1 MKIVT
6 LIPSATEIVAFFGKK
21 TDIIGKSHECDYPK
35 DLSNVV
41 KLTEPKIKVDGSSK
55 EIHQQIES
63 ILEKSLSVYKVNIEK
78 LKDLN
83 PDFIVTQAHCEVCA
97 VSFSHV
103 ENITKEHLGPKTKI
117 ISLQPNTLKEVFDD
131 LERVANNLNIDTA
144 KTKKLINGLKKRIQ
158 NIQVISSKLKKPKIL
173 CIEWSEPLMAAGN
186 WMPEMIEIAGGKD
199 VLGKKGS
206 DSHWIKFENIIE
218 SDPDFIIFIPCGFN
232 LKQTKYDVD
241 ELIKNNDKWKNLR
254 AFKNKNFYITDGN
267 QYFNRPGPRLVESI
281 EILCEIIHPN
291 NFDFRHKNL
300 AWVNFFDSKQS

>member
-21 TDIIGKSHECDYPK
+21 KAIIGKSHECDYPK
-35 DLSNVV
+35 DLSNIV
-41 KLTEPKIKVDGSSK
+41 KLTEPKIKVDGTSK

-63 ILEKSLSVYKVNIEK
+63 ILEKSLSVYKVDIEK
-78 LKDLN
+78 LKNLD

-131 LERVANNLNIDTA
+131 LERVAINLKIDPF
-144 KTKKLINGLKKRIQ
+144 KTNELINGLKKRIQ
-158 NIQVISSKLKKPKIL
+158 KIKTTTLKLKKPKIL
-173 CIEWSEPLMAAGN
+173 CIEWTEPLMAAGN

-199 VLGKKGS
+199 ILGKKGS
-206 DSHWIKFENIIE
+206 DSHWIKFENIIK

-232 LKQTKYDVD
+232 LEQTKHDVNT
-241 ELIKNNDKWKNLR
+241 LIRENNTWKNLR

-267 QYFNRPGPRLVESI
+267 QYFNRPGPRLVDSI

-291 NFDFRHKNL
+291 NFNFGHKNS
-300 AWVNFFDSKQS
+300 AWINFFDTN

>member
-6 LIPSATEIVAFFGKK
+6 LIPSATEIVAFFEKK
-21 TDIIGKSHECDYPK
+21 KEIIGKSHECDYPK
-35 DLSNVV
+35 DLSNIV
-41 KLTEPKIKVDGSSK
+41 KLTEPKIRVDGTSK
-55 EIHQQIES
+55 EIHQQIEA

-78 LKDLN
+78 LKNLD

-103 ENITKEHLGPKTKI
+103 ENITKEHLGSKTKI

-131 LERVANNLNIDTA
+131 LERVAKNLKIEFS
-144 KTKKLINGLKKRIQ
+144 KTNKLINGLKKRIH
-158 NIQVISSKLKKPKIL
+158 NVKITSSKLNKPKIL

-199 VLGKKGS
+199 ILGKKGS

-218 SDPDFIIFIPCGFN
+218 SDPDIIIFIPCGFN
-232 LKQTKYDVD
+232 LKQTKKDVD
-241 ELIKNNDKWKNLR
+241 TLIKGNNKWKNLR

-267 QYFNRPGPRLVESI
+267 QYFNRPGPRLVDSI

-291 NFDFRHKNL
+291 NFNFGHKNS
-300 AWVNFFDSKQS
+300 AWINFFDTN

>member
-21 TDIIGKSHECDYPK
+21 RAIIGKSHECDYPK
-35 DLSNVV
+35 DLSNIV
-41 KLTEPKIKVDGSSK
+41 KLTEPKIKVDGTSK

-63 ILEKSLSVYKVNIEK
+63 ILEKSLSVYKVDIEK
-78 LKDLN
+78 LKNLD

-131 LERVANNLNIDTA
+131 LERVAKNLKIVPS
-144 KTKKLINGLKKRIQ
+144 KTNKLIHGLKKRIQ
-158 NIQVISSKLKKPKIL
+158 KIKTTSSKLKKPKIL
-173 CIEWSEPLMAAGN
+173 CIEWTEPLMAAGN

-199 VLGKKGS
+199 ILGKKGS
-206 DSHWIKFENIIE
+206 DSHWITFENIFK

-232 LKQTKYDVD
+232 LKQTKHDVD
-241 ELIKNNDKWKNLR
+241 TLIKGDNIWKKLR

-281 EILCEIIHPN
+281 EILSEIIHPN
-291 NFDFRHKNL
+291 NFNFGHKDSAWINYFDF
-300 AWVNFFDSKQS
+300 KQS

>member
-21 TDIIGKSHECDYPK
+21 KEIIGKSHECDYPK
-35 DLSNVV
+35 DLSNIV
-41 KLTEPKIKVDGSSK
+41 KLTEPKIRVDGTSK
-55 EIHQQIES
+55 EIHQQIEA

-78 LKDLN
+78 LKNLD

-103 ENITKEHLGPKTKI
+103 ENITKEHLGSKTKI
-117 ISLQPNTLKEVFDD
+117 ISLQPNTLKE
-131 LERVANNLNIDTA
+131 ERVAKNLKIESS
-144 KTKKLINGLKKRIQ
+144 KTNKLINGLKKRIH
-158 NIQVISSKLKKPKIL
+158 NVKITSSKLNKPKIL

-186 WMPEMIEIAGGKD
+186 WIPEMIEIAGGKD
-199 VLGKKGS
+199 ILGKKGS

-232 LKQTKYDVD
+232 LKQTKKDV
-241 ELIKNNDKWKNLR
+241 ETLIKGNNKWKNLR

-291 NFDFRHKNL
+291 NFNFGHKNS
-300 AWVNFFDSKQS
+300 AWINFFDTN

>member
-21 TDIIGKSHECDYPK
+21 KEIIGKSHECDYPK
-35 DLSNVV
+35 DLSNIV
-41 KLTEPKIKVDGSSK
+41 KLTEPKIRVDGTSK
-55 EIHQQIES
+55 EIHQQIEA
-63 ILEKSLSVYKVNIEK
+63 ILEKSLSVYKVNVEK
-78 LKDLN
+78 LKNLD

-103 ENITKEHLGPKTKI
+103 ENITKKHLGLKTKI

-131 LERVANNLNIDTA
+131 LERVAKNLKIESSKSNE
-144 KTKKLINGLKKRIQ
+144 LINGLKKRIH
-158 NIQVISSKLKKPKIL
+158 NVKIKSSKLNKPKIL

-186 WMPEMIEIAGGKD
+186 WIPEMIEIAGGKD
-199 VLGKKGS
+199 ILGKKGS

-232 LKQTKYDVD
+232 LKQTKNDVD
-241 ELIKNNDKWKNLR
+241 TLVKCNNKWKNLR
-254 AFKNKNFYITDGN
+254 AFKNKNFYIADGN

-291 NFDFRHKNL
+291 NFDFGHKNL
-300 AWVNFFDSKQS
+300 SWTNFFDTN

>member
-21 TDIIGKSHECDYPK
+21 KEIIGKSHECDYPK
-35 DLSNVV
+35 DLSNIV
-41 KLTEPKIKVDGSSK
+41 KLTEPKIRVDGTSK
-55 EIHQQIES
+55 EIHQQIEA

-78 LKDLN
+78 LKNLD

-103 ENITKEHLGPKTKI
+103 ENITKEHLGSKTKI

-131 LERVANNLNIDTA
+131 LERVAKNLKIEFSKTNN
-144 KTKKLINGLKKRIQ
+144 LINGLKKRIH
-158 NIQVISSKLKKPKIL
+158 NVKITSSKLNKPKIL

-186 WMPEMIEIAGGKD
+186 WIPEMIEIAGGKD
-199 VLGKKGS
+199 ILGKKGS

-218 SDPDFIIFIPCGFN
+218 SDPDIIIFIPCGFN
-232 LKQTKYDVD
+232 LKQTKKDVD
-241 ELIKNNDKWKNLR
+241 TLIKGNNKWKNLR

-291 NFDFRHKNL
+291 NFNFGHKNS
-300 AWVNFFDSKQS
+300 AWINFFDTN

>member
-1 MKIVT
+1 
-6 LIPSATEIVAFFGKK
+6 
-21 TDIIGKSHECDYPK
+21 
-35 DLSNVV
+35 LSNIV
-41 KLTEPKIKVDGSSK
+41 KLTEPKIRVDGTSK
-55 EIHQQIES
+55 EIHQQIEA

-78 LKDLN
+78 LKNLD

-103 ENITKEHLGPKTKI
+103 ENITKEHLGSKTKI

-131 LERVANNLNIDTA
+131 LERVAKNLKIESS
-144 KTKKLINGLKKRIQ
+144 KTNKLINGLKKRIH
-158 NIQVISSKLKKPKIL
+158 NVKITSSKLNKPKIL

-186 WMPEMIEIAGGKD
+186 WIPEMIEIAGGKD
-199 VLGKKGS
+199 ILGKKGS

-232 LKQTKYDVD
+232 LKQTKKDV
-241 ELIKNNDKWKNLR
+241 ETLIKGNNKWKNLR

-291 NFDFRHKNL
+291 NFNFGHKNS
-300 AWVNFFDSKQS
+300 AWINFFDTN